1 MEDKILTIH
10 QLTTLLI
17 FILTGIVIG
26 FVFDFFRILR
36 RSFKTSD
43 IVTYIQDFL
52 FWIISGAIFLFSIF
66 KFNNGELRAYI
77 FIGTILGVITYMLF
91 LSKYLINLFT
101 KVLIFL
107 KKILSYPIKCI
118 LNFWKNNI
126 NTPIYKIIK
135 KLTKNIKKIKNKDI
149 LPNKFQE

>member
-43 IVTYIQDFL
+43 IVTYIQDFM
-52 FWIISGAIFLFSIF
+52 FWICTGAILLFSIF
-66 KFNNGELRAYI
+66 KFNNGEFRGYI
-77 FIGTILGVITYMLF
+77 FIGTIFSIIECILF
-91 LSKYLINLFT
+91 LIEHFINLFR
-101 KVLIFL
+101 
-107 KKILSYPIKCI
+107 KIIII
-118 LNFWKNNI
+118 LNNI
-126 NTPIYKIIK
+126 LYYNFKVIFNFVKKHIYTPKQKIV
-135 KLTKNIKKIKNKDI
+135 KNIPKFTLKNKKKDN
-149 LPNKFQE
+149 LSNKFQE

>member
-91 LSKYLINLFT
+91 LSKCLINLFT

-126 NTPIYKIIK
+126 YTPIYKIIK